1 MSSLVRVRVR
11 ARDRVRVRVKVK
23 VRPRARVRVRVRV
36 SLRAERRAE
45 RVQRVPYPLVDLE
58 LVLAC
63 QLMLT
68 RKLMLTRMGRC
79 HHVQAGAARC
89 HHVQERRG
97 ERAAVER
104 RACR

>member
-1 MSSLVRVRVR
+1 MVRVRLR
-11 ARDRVRVRVKVK
+11 S
-23 VRPRARVRVRVRV
+23 RARVRVGV

-45 RVQRVPYPLVDLE
+45 RVQRVPYPVVDLE
-58 LVLAC
+58 LVLARK
-63 QLMLT
+63 LMLT
-68 RKLMLTRMGRC
+68 RELMLTRMGRC